1 MHECCTFTYSLIFH
15 TSAMRVAVIDLGT
28 NTFNLVVA
36 ETGSGG
42 AFSIIY
48 NEKVPVKLGEGGINK
63 GYIAPPAFERG
74 ITAMRNYAA
83 VIQSLDT
90 MRVLAFATSAVR
102 NAANGKEFTEAVKAQ
117 TGIHIEIISG
127 SREAEFIYKGVKQ
140 AVQLHRTPSLI
151 MDIGGGSTEFI
162 IADDEGIRWKHS
174 FEVGAARLLDTF
186 TPSDPLTAAEHE
198 AISQFLG
205 HALQPLFEAARIHK
219 PHELIGASGSFD
231 SLAEMV
237 AWEFHTPAAIEGV
250 SDYTFN
256 LSEVDFIHRRL
267 LQSTKTERLEMK
279 GLVAMRVD
287 MIVVSTLLVETVLRQ
302 LGLTHMRLSTYAL
315 KEGALWDTINR

>member
-1 MHECCTFTYSLIFH
+1 
-15 TSAMRVAVIDLGT
+15 MRVAVIDLGT
-28 NTFNLVVA
+28 NTFNLLVA
-36 ETGSGG
+36 DTGAGN

-74 ITAMRNYAA
+74 INAMRNYAT

-90 MRVLAFATSAVR
+90 ERVLAFATSAVR
-102 NAANGKEFTEAVKAQ
+102 NAVNGKEFAEAVKAE
-117 TGIHIEIISG
+117 TGINIEIISG

-140 AVQLHRTPSLI
+140 AVQLHSTPSLI

-162 IADDEGIRWKHS
+162 IADEAGIRWKHS

-186 TPSDPLTAAEHE
+186 APSDPLTAAEHE
-198 AISQFLG
+198 AISLFLCN
-205 HALQPLFEAARIHK
+205 ALQPLFDAAALHK
-219 PHELIGASGSFD
+219 PQELIGASGSFD

-237 AWEFHTPAAIEGV
+237 AWEFHTPAVFEGITE
-250 SDYTFN
+250 YTFS

-267 LQSTKTERLEMK
+267 LQSTKAERLDMK

-287 MIVVSTLLVETVLRQ
+287 MIVVSTLLVETVLKQ
-302 LGLTHMRLSTYAL
+302 LELKHMRLSVYAL
-315 KEGALWDTINR
+315 KEGALWETISMFRSNQG